1 MKAKNLAL
9 WAGIALSEFTADLI
23 VGRQT
28 RTCPKAYMPNI
39 ECSSLMRMLP
49 LRPATG
55 RAANVCAIGINSRS
69 LVAHLVLHST
79 PGLLH
84 QRCNR
89 FAHIPTQVNRSK
101 KFAVGSRIFSIFSL
115 QNQSVRILVTSGTL
129 FKPQWLPVFSPRPCE
144 RPGQRRACSPGGRSR
159 HDA

>member
-28 RTCPKAYMPNI
+28 RTCQKANMPNI
-39 ECSSLMRMLP
+39 GCSSLMNMLP
-49 LRPATG
+49 LRPAIG
-55 RAANVCAIGINSRS
+55 RAATVCAIGINSGN
-69 LVAHLVLHST
+69 VAAYLILHSI

-89 FAHIPTQVNRSK
+89 FAHILLSAKEAK
-101 KFAVGSRIFSIFSL
+101 KY
-115 QNQSVRILVTSGTL
+115 
-129 FKPQWLPVFSPRPCE
+129 P
-144 RPGQRRACSPGGRSR
+144 
-159 HDA
+159 